1 MIAAIRPYLVALL
14 VGLAASSA
22 VGLSGCNRTEV
33 GNEKITPGD
42 PATDREAREAAPV
55 KKK

>member
-1 MIAAIRPYLVALL
+1 MIAAIRPYLAALL

-22 VGLSGCNRTEV
+22 VGLAGCNRTEV
-33 GNEKITPGD
+33 GTETITPGD
-42 PATDREAREAAPV
+42 PASDRDAREASTV